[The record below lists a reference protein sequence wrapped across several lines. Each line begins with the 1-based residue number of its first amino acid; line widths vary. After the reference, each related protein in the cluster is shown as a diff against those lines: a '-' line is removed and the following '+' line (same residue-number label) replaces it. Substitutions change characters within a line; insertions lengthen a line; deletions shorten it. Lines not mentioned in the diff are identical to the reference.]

1 MFRFVYPIL
10 VFFYQSFFV
19 YTIDK
24 SLFCVNMINLG
35 ISRLERWTRAQHY
48 GLQPPAEVKEIIEE
62 HINDTKFTQWSVD

>member
-10 VFFYQSFFV
+10 VFVYQSFFV
-19 YTIDK
+19 YTFDK
-24 SLFCVNMINLG
+24 SLFSVNMINLG
-35 ISRLERWTRAQHY
+35 ISRLERWTRAQDY